1 MRIARVVGMIGRVMM
16 TAGVVLLLF
25 VVYQLWGTGLQAAQ
39 DQERIEDEFAAL
51 QESVGAPS
59 ANPPDTSPPDSS
71 MPDGT
76 TPPTSAPTAQ
86 PVSLP
91 VLEPGDPIGRIRI
104 DKIGVDWMVIEGVPL
119 SLLNKAPGHF
129 PGTPLPG
136 QAGNSAIA
144 GHRTTYGAPFNRID
158 ELVAGDLMEVTTL
171 QGTFFYEVIDQPA
184 GEGGQPS
191 AHTIVRP
198 WETELIEPIGDA
210 DLLTLVACHPEYSA
224 RQRIIVQGRLTSA
237 PAPPTPGVSVAVP
250 DAENAMLDADLSGGD
265 TSARPAA
272 IGFGLAAAGIWLAA
286 WLVARRGSGWRSP
299 WTWLTYGVALVPF
312 GLLLFLCFEN
322 VNRLLPAAY

>member
-1 MRIARVVGMIGRVMM
+1 MSIARVVGLLGRLMM
-16 TAGVVLLLF
+16 VAGAMVLLF

-39 DQERIEDEFAAL
+39 DQARIEDDFAAL
-51 QESVGAPS
+51 QESVGQTPTTDSTAP
-59 ANPPDTSPPDSS
+59 PTT
-71 MPDGT
+71 DG
-76 TPPTSAPTAQ
+76 TPPTTAPAAQ
-86 PVSLP
+86 LTSVP
-91 VLEPGDPIGRIRI
+91 VLAPGDPIGRIKI
-104 DKIGVDWMVIEGVPL
+104 DKIGVNWMVIEGVPL

-158 ELVAGDLMEVTTL
+158 ELVAGDLIEVTTL
-171 QGTFFYEVIDQPA
+171 QGTFYYEVIDQPA
-184 GEGGQPS
+184 AEGQAPI

-210 DLLTLVACHPEYSA
+210 DLITLVACHPEYSA
-224 RQRIIVQGRLTSA
+224 AKRIVVQGRLTSA
-237 PAPPTPGVSVAVP
+237 PAPTTPGVSVAVP
-250 DAENAMLDADLSGGD
+250 DAENAMLDQDLAGGD
-265 TSARPAA
+265 PSARPSA

-286 WLVARRGSGWRSP
+286 WLVARRWSWRSP
-299 WTWLTYGVALVPF
+299 WPWLTYAVALVPF
-312 GLLLFLCFEN
+312 GLLLFSCFEN